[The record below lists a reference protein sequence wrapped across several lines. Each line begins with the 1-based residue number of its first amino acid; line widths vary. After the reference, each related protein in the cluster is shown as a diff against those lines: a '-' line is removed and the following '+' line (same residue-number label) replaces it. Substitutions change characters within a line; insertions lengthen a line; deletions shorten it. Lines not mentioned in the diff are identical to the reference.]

1 VLLKLIKAH
10 VLTDAS
16 RVAKYVEIVVLEI
29 NDDLLIRTS
38 EPCPADGPLIGNSP
52 VEDLRAG
59 GDLVDDETRQ
69 ELTEDRQGLA
79 DSVAGDASMDWP
91 EPTSEIM
98 HPRAIELGEV
108 VARTHE

>member
-1 VLLKLIKAH
+1 
-10 VLTDAS
+10 
-16 RVAKYVEIVVLEI
+16 
-29 NDDLLIRTS
+29 
-38 EPCPADGPLIGNSP
+38 
-52 VEDLRAG
+52 
-59 GDLVDDETRQ
+59 VDDETRQ